1 MYVRFPPES
10 EETAADLARIKR
22 TAQIISSM
30 SCFFVLRAEKERKSL
45 LWW

>member
-1 MYVRFPPES
+1 MS
-10 EETAADLARIKR
+10 LQSMTAFSRIV
-22 TAQIISSM
+22 AP